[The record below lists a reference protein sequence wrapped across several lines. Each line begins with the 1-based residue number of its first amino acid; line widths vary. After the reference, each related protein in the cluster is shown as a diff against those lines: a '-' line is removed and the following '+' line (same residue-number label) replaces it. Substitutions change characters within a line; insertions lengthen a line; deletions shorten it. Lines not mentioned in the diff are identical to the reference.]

1 MRSSY
6 GDSAKETPHGFRNG
20 ANTPAQGTAGAGMIA
35 AAIVATWFAAIVAT
49 GAADIFVA
57 GPSAPPLA
65 VFAAIAVP
73 PLVFAIAYARSAG
86 VRAFVL
92 GLDLRVLTAMQAWR
106 VIGLVFLAFYAFDML
121 PGIFA
126 WPAGLGDAAVA
137 VGAIAALGAMLRQA
151 PGWRRGVFW
160 LNIAGL
166 VDFAV
171 AIATGVLTSNSA
183 VGIFNDGAP
192 RIELNAL
199 PMSLIPTFAVPF
211 WIIVHTI
218 SLLQLRQR

>member
-1 MRSSY
+1 MASALQY
-6 GDSAKETPHGFRNG
+6 GGNTPTQSAAG
-20 ANTPAQGTAGAGMIA
+20 ANWTA
-35 AAIVATWFAAIVAT
+35 AAIVAVWFAAIVAL

-57 GPSAPPLA
+57 GPAAPPLPL
-65 VFAAIAVP
+65 FAAIALP
-73 PLVFAIAYARSAG
+73 PVIFAIAYARSAD
-86 VRAFVL
+86 VRVFAL

-137 VGAIAALGAMLRQA
+137 VGAIATLGAMLRQS
-151 PGWRRGVFW
+151 PGWRRSVSW

-166 VDFAV
+166 VDFVV
-171 AIATGVLTSNSA
+171 AIATGVLTSNTA
-183 VGIFNDGAP
+183 IGIFNDGSP
-192 RIELNAL
+192 RIELGAL

-211 WIIVHTI
+211 WIILHMI

>member
-1 MRSSY
+1 MA
-6 GDSAKETPHGFRNG
+6 SAIHHG
-20 ANTPAQGTAGAGMIA
+20 ANTPAQGAAGAGMIA
-35 AAIVATWFAAIVAT
+35 AAVVAMWFAAIVAI

-57 GPSAPPLA
+57 GAAAPPLPLF
-65 VFAAIAVP
+65 VAIVLP
-73 PLVFAIAYARSAG
+73 PVIFAIGYARSAG
-86 VRAFVL
+86 VRAFAL

-166 VDFAV
+166 VDFVV
-171 AIATGVLTSNSA
+171 AIATGVLTSNTA
-183 VGIFNDGAP
+183 IGIFNDGAP
-192 RIELNAL
+192 RIELGAL

-211 WIIVHTI
+211 WIILHMI